1 MSYYK
6 LIKLIGSGS
15 FGKVILAQSILTGK
29 YVAIKAFDKACLK
42 DEYSKNKVTRE
53 ISIQRAMNHENII
66 GIYEVFNNDTYL
78 FIVME
83 YASQGDLL
91 HYVRG
96 KKKLSEEEALKYF
109 RQLIYGIA
117 HIHCRGVLHRDIK
130 LDNILLDDDMGV
142 KICDFG
148 VSRQL
153 CKGQII
159 KEQCG
164 TPAYLAPEI
173 IINCGYS
180 GFFSD
185 LWSIGIALFTMLCG
199 TVPYRGNSL
208 QELLNAEKNDKIV
221 YPSYLSPL
229 SKDLIERLLEFEPY
243 KRITIPEILQHPWFT
258 RSKAYPSDDELIEI
272 KDNESEKPDV
282 NILQLGNLF
291 LKRMPL
297 FISKEDYNF
306 IANKSP
312 IIVGIWI
319 TEIRMRFGVWRPLA
333 IIKRF

>member
-1 MSYYK
+1 
-6 LIKLIGSGS
+6 
-15 FGKVILAQSILTGK
+15 
-29 YVAIKAFDKACLK
+29 
-42 DEYSKNKVTRE
+42 
-53 ISIQRAMNHENII
+53 MNHENII

-91 HYVRG
+91 HYVRS

-109 RQLIYGIA
+109 RQLIYGVA

-199 TVPYRGNSL
+199 AVPYRGNSL
-208 QELLNAEKNDKIV
+208 QELLNAEKNEKIV
-221 YPSYLSPL
+221 FPSHLSPL

-243 KRITIPEILQHPWFT
+243 KRITIPEIMQHPWFT
-258 RSKAYPSDDELIEI
+258 RNKAYPADEDLIEI
-272 KDNESEKPDV
+272 NDEESEKPDV
-282 NILQLGNLF
+282 NVLQLGNLF

-312 IIVGIWI
+312 IIVGMYM
-319 TEIRMRFGVWRPLA
+319 T
-333 IIKRF
+333 